1 MKLVVFQAV
10 AVTKPMSEPQSD
22 SKTFRATLQR
32 FRGNGLNWVI
42 VRLPFS
48 VEKRWK
54 TRGTLR
60 VNVEVNG
67 FHYRTALFPTGAGQ
81 HFLLVNKKMQK
92 AARIG
97 PGSTAAFTLTP
108 DFSPR
113 VTRLPKEL
121 DAALNEEPALRNW
134 FDHLSYSIRKWLVD
148 QVANAKSAETRRKRA
163 ERVAENLMAAM
174 DAEHDLPPMIRLA
187 FARHPGA
194 EQAWRNLTAIQRRQ
208 NLLAIFFY
216 RTPESRLNRIE
227 KLIAKLPGVN

>member
-1 MKLVVFQAV
+1 MLPA
-10 AVTKPMSEPQSD
+10 D
-22 SKTFRATLQR
+22 SKTFRATLER
-32 FRGNGLNWVI
+32 FHGKGLNWVI

-67 FHYRTALFPTGAGQ
+67 FEYRTAVFPTRTGR
-81 HFLLVNKKMQK
+81 HFLIVNKKMQK
-92 AARIG
+92 AAHIA

-113 VTRLPKEL
+113 VIRLPKEL
-121 DAALNEEPALRNW
+121 ETALNQDRLLRKW
-134 FDHLSYSIRKWLVD
+134 FDRLSYSARKWLVD
-148 QVANAKSAETRRKRA
+148 QIENAKSADTRRSRA
-163 ERVAENLMAAM
+163 ERVAENVMQAM

-194 EQAWRNLTAIQRRQ
+194 DQAWRDLTEHQRRH
-208 NLLAIFFY
+208 NLLAIFKS
-216 RTPESRLNRIE
+216 RTPESRLNRVERLIDSMLE
-227 KLIAKLPGVN
+227 KD

>member
-1 MKLVVFQAV
+1 MPK
-10 AVTKPMSEPQSD
+10 SD
-22 SKTFRATLQR
+22 SKTFRAPLER
-32 FRGNGLNWVI
+32 FRGSGVNWVI
-42 VRLPFS
+42 ARLPFS

-54 TRGTLR
+54 TLGMLR

-67 FHYRTALFPTGAGQ
+67 FHYRTAVFPTRAGR

-92 AARIG
+92 AAHIR
-97 PGSTAAFTLTP
+97 PGSTAVFTLTP

-113 VTRLPKEL
+113 VIQVPKEL
-121 DAALNEEPALRNW
+121 DAALNEERALHNW
-134 FDHLSYSIRKWLVD
+134 FDRLSYSIRKWVVD
-148 QVANAKSAETRRKRA
+148 QVANGKSPETRQKRA
-163 ERVAENLMAAM
+163 ERVAESLMAAM
-174 DAEHDLPPMIRLA
+174 DAEQDLPPMIRLA
-187 FARHPGA
+187 FSRHPGA

>member
-1 MKLVVFQAV
+1 
-10 AVTKPMSEPQSD
+10 MSETVAD
-22 SKTFRATLQR
+22 SKTFRGTLER

-67 FHYRTALFPTGAGQ
+67 FQYRTAVFPTRMGQ

-92 AARIG
+92 AAHIA
-97 PGSTAAFTLTP
+97 PGNTAAFTLTP

-113 VTRLPKEL
+113 VIQVPKEL
-121 DAALNEEPALRNW
+121 ETALNEDRALRKW
-134 FDHLSYSIRKWLVD
+134 FDRLSYSARKWLVD
-148 QVANAKSAETRRKRA
+148 PIADAKTPDTRRKRA
-163 ERVAENLMAAM
+163 ERVAENVMEAM
-174 DAEHDLPPMIRLA
+174 DAEHDLPPMMRLA

-194 EQAWRNLTAIQRRQ
+194 EQAWRKLTETQRRH

-216 RTPESRLNRIE
+216 RTPESRLNRLNKLIE
-227 KLIAKLPGVN
+227 KTLKID